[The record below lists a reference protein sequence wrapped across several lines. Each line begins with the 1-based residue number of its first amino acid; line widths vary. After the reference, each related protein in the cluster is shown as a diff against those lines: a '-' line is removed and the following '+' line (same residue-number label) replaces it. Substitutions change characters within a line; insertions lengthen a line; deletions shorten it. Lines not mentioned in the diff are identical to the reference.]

1 MATDGQRFNTSNIS
15 GEQSEFRRTVIKRG
29 YSAIT
34 LSSATTNSTGSE
46 GSVSIDIT
54 DVYQSSLNGLTFPPF
69 GFPKVEVSLF
79 TQATASNAIAI
90 TPLPFTNFTT
100 SNAVDDSGYFE
111 IVSGVNV
118 VPVEAIYV
126 NLNVYIRLNSTLLA
140 GLLDYGIYYT
150 IYSEV
155 AYAGINWDFKA

>member
-1 MATDGQRFNTSNIS
+1 MATDGQRLNTSNIS
-15 GEQSEFRRTVIKRG
+15 GEQGEFRRTVIKRG

-155 AYAGINWDFKA
+155 AYAGSNWDFKA

>member
-155 AYAGINWDFKA
+155 AYAGSNWDFKA

>member
-126 NLNVYIRLNSTLLA
+126 NLNVYVRLNSTLLA
-140 GLLDYGIYYT
+140 GLSSYGIYYT
-150 IYSEV
+150 VYSETS
-155 AYAGINWDFKA
+155 YAEENWDFKA

>member
-126 NLNVYIRLNSTLLA
+126 NLNVYVRLNSTLLA

-155 AYAGINWDFKA
+155 AYAGSNWDFKA

>member
-126 NLNVYIRLNSTLLA
+126 NLNVYVRLNSALLS
-140 GLLDYGIYYT
+140 GLSSYGVYYT
-150 IYSEV
+150 IYSEI
-155 AYAGINWDFKA
+155 AYAGDNWDFKT

>member
-34 LSSATTNSTGSE
+34 LSSATTNPTGSE

-90 TPLPFTNFTT
+90 TPLLFTNFTT

>member
-1 MATDGQRFNTSNIS
+1 MATNGQRFSTSSIS
-15 GEQSEFRRTVIKRG
+15 GEQSEFKRTIIKRG
-29 YSAIT
+29 YSPIT

-46 GSVSIDIT
+46 GSATIDIT
-54 DVYQSSLNGLTFPPF
+54 DIYQASLNGLTFPPF

-126 NLNVYIRLNSTLLA
+126 NLNVYVRLNSRLLA

-155 AYAGINWDFKA
+155 AYAGSNWDFKA

>member
-126 NLNVYIRLNSTLLA
+126 NLNVYVRLNSTLLA
-140 GLLDYGIYYT
+140 GLIEL
-150 IYSEV
+150 
-155 AYAGINWDFKA
+155 WDLLHDLF